1 MSAKKNKYYLLLLSI
16 FFFHLISIVI
26 CAFQDITRELEKRP
40 DNYFASKTNV
50 SYWFWFFAWWSAWT
64 SLLTFFW
71 VIYRLIKKNNNSYWT
86 QFFDLN
92 VLVSNVISGVI
103 FTAGWILNII
113 TGGKVK
119 LLTNIPREGLAS
131 LKEIKVNFSIFKLSA
146 YHCWIIYN
154 LAWHVIAPCLM
165 IYFFW
170 KFSATDLLKKK
181 IKSTLFASLLN
192 PTIWLFYVFLRPIV
206 DYQNNYQFTKTEPYH
221 YPHDYPFSFFNRCV
235 GKPTWKGDTYKSTWL
250 KQIFWII
257 LVFGITYLIYYL
269 LTYYSIKLKKNSAKV
284 EKLA

>member
-1 MSAKKNKYYLLLLSI
+1 MSVKKNKYYLLLLSI

-26 CAFQDITRELEKRP
+26 CAFQDIARELEKRP
-40 DNYFASKTNV
+40 GNYFASKTNV

-71 VIYRLIKKNNNSYWT
+71 VIYRLIKNNNNSYWT

-119 LLTNIPREGLAS
+119 LLTNIPQEGLAS
-131 LKEIKVNFSIFKLSA
+131 LKKTLVSFGAFQLSA

-154 LAWHVIAPCLM
+154 LAWHVIAPCLV

-181 IKSTLFASLLN
+181 IKNTLFISLLN
-192 PTIWLFYVFLRPIV
+192 PTIWLFYIFLRPLV
-206 DYQNNYQFTKTEPYH
+206 DYQNSYRFKTKPYH
-221 YPHDYPFSFFNRCV
+221 YPKDYPFSFFNRCV
-235 GKPTWKGDTYKSTWL
+235 GKPTWKRDTYKSTWL
-250 KQIFWII
+250 KQFFWII
-257 LVFGITYLIYYL
+257 LVFSITYLIYCL
-269 LTYYSIKLKKNSAKV
+269 LTYYSIKLKKNSVKA